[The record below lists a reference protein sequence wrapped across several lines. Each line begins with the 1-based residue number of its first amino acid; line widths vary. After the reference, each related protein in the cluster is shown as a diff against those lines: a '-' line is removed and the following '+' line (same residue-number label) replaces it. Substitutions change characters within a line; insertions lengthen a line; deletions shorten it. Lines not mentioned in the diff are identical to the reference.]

1 MTARQGGME
10 RLAETLWY
18 LICLSFVMAGV
29 AISLVLSEF
38 KRRRKFSA
46 LLGGHRLRA
55 CGWGHTM
62 RAGCVDYVAQREA
75 DASVTRLVEAGQ
87 RLQEAIK
94 EAREGRL
101 VETEYLDLIQAD
113 WKALEDRY
121 GVKAQSGRSDR
132 EPCS

>member
-1 MTARQGGME
+1 ME
-10 RLAETLWY
+10 RLANILVY
-18 LICLSFVMAGV
+18 LIGFSFVMAGV
-29 AISLVLSEF
+29 AIALVLSEF
-38 KRRRKFSA
+38 KRRKKFNA
-46 LLGGHRLRA
+46 LLGCRLRPQ
-55 CGWGHTM
+55 GWGHTM
-62 RAGCVDYVAQREA
+62 RAGCVDYVEVREA
-75 DASVTRLVEAGQ
+75 DASVSRLVEAGQ

-113 WKALEDRY
+113 WKALEARY